1 MPEGDA
7 QRNLNDTI
15 DRIGRRDFY
24 DDIKRELKYKLCQ
37 LKEREHLRRKTR
49 SVNMEAKHSVW
60 GRRWDDRRQEQIG
73 GKTM

>member
-7 QRNLNDTI
+7 QRNLSDTI

-24 DDIKRELKYKLCQ
+24 DDIQRELKYKLCQ
-37 LKEREHLRRKTR
+37 LKEREHLGRKTR